1 MAVPLRLR
9 YFKFCSLPIS
19 SGIAEKITLSVAWV
33 LHRAGSLTLQRLAAP
48 AVQLCEVLQLPD
60 LIRKACDDDV
70 RCSMG
75 ATESGFLLTLKRRA
89 VVKDKG
95 LELR

>member
-1 MAVPLRLR
+1 MAVPARLSS
-9 YFKFCSLPIS
+9 FKFCSLKIE
-19 SGIAEKITLSVAWV
+19 SGTAVKKTSGVAWM

-48 AVQLCEVLQLPD
+48 AVQLGEALQVPD

-75 ATESGFLLTLKRRA
+75 AT
-89 VVKDKG
+89 
-95 LELR
+95 